1 MKSLLLLFAHLRQ
14 GFERPSSAVIEPAE
28 VLCPQPSSIV
38 IRDRAW
44 LRVRARRG
52 GITADDLVSW
62 LVDWVS

>member
-14 GFERPSSAVIEPAE
+14 GFERPSSAAIEPAG

-44 LRVRARRG
+44 LRVRAK
-52 GITADDLVSW
+52 ADGLTTDDRDSW
-62 LVDWVS
+62 LVD